1 MRQHFNCLYRT
12 AWFIVLFGIVALG
25 CSGCIQARRPLAEVV
40 ESTPRL
46 AIVSAF
52 EPELKQ
58 ILAKTQQKKQYEI
71 NGRTLTTGVLAGH
84 QVLLF
89 YSGVSMVNAAMNTQA
104 AIDHF
109 RLTGILFTGIAGG
122 VNPNLHIGD
131 VVIPGQW
138 AQYQEQVFARQ
149 SGSEWDTGWY
159 PADLGNYGMMFPQPV
174 TVTHSGGRPDVE
186 EGKFWFSVDPS
197 MLAVA
202 QKIPDQVSLKNCTL
216 IGQCLQQQ
224 PRIVV
229 GGKGASG
236 PTFVDNADYRNWV
249 WNNFQVDAVDME
261 TAAVAHVAYTNT
273 VPFLAFRSLSDLAGG
288 GPGQNEMVTFMQ
300 LAADNSSS
308 TVIAFL
314 KEWQP

>member
-1 MRQHFNCLYRT
+1 MRQHFNCHYRT
-12 AWFIVLFGIVALG
+12 AWFFTLFVILAAG
-25 CSGCIQARRPLAEVV
+25 CSGCAQARRPLAEVV

-46 AIVSAF
+46 AIGSAF

-58 ILAKTQQKKQYEI
+58 ILAKTQQKKQHEV

-104 AIDHF
+104 VIDHF
-109 RLTGILFTGIAGG
+109 RITGILFTGIAGG
-122 VNPNLHIGD
+122 VNPNLNIGD

-149 SGSEWDTGWY
+149 SGNGWDTGWY
-159 PADLGNYGMMFPQPV
+159 PADLGNYNMMFPQTVSV
-174 TVTHSGGRPDVE
+174 TRSGSNPDDE
-186 EGKFWFSVDPS
+186 ESKFWFSVDPS
-197 MLAVA
+197 LLAVA
-202 QKIPDQVSLKNCTL
+202 QKVSNQVTLKNCTL
-216 IGQCLQQQ
+216 IGKCLQQK

-249 WNNFQVDAVDME
+249 WDNFQVDAVDME
-261 TAAVAHVAYTNT
+261 TAAVAHVAYTNN
-273 VPFLAFRSLSDLAGG
+273 VPFIAFRSLSDLAGG
-288 GPGQNEMVTFMQ
+288 GPGQNEITTFLQ

>member
-1 MRQHFNCLYRT
+1 MQQHFNCLYRI
-12 AWFIVLFGIVALG
+12 ARFLVLFSIVGLH
-25 CSGCIQARRPLAEVV
+25 CSGCTPARRPLAEVID
-40 ESTPRL
+40 STPRL

-58 ILAKTQQKKQYEI
+58 ILAKTQQKKQYEV
-71 NGRTLTTGVLAGH
+71 NGRTLTTGMLAGQ

-109 RLTGILFTGIAGG
+109 RITGILFTGIAGG
-122 VNPNLHIGD
+122 VNPNLQIGD
-131 VVIPGQW
+131 VVIPEQW

-149 SGSEWDTGWY
+149 SGSGWDTGWY
-159 PADLGNYGMMFPQPV
+159 PSDLGNFNMMFPQTVSV
-174 TVTHSGGRPDVE
+174 TRSGGNPDLE
-186 EGKFWFSVDPS
+186 ESKFWFSVDPS

-202 QKIPDQVSLKNCTL
+202 QKIADQVTLKNCTL
-216 IGQCLQQQ
+216 IGQCLQQK

-236 PTFVDNADYRNWV
+236 PTFVDNADYRNWI
-249 WNNFQVDAVDME
+249 WNNFQIDAVDME
-261 TAAVAHVAYTNT
+261 TAAVAHVAYTNN

-288 GPGQNEMVTFMQ
+288 GPGQNEMATFMQ
-300 LAADNSSS
+300 LAADNSSA

-314 KEWQP
+314 NAWQP